1 MKFIVRLAIMAFFG
15 FVTLAHAGIFDDI
28 NRAMEAAKSVT
39 AMVPGSVIPTSQA
52 QAGNQAATVS
62 GASALYLPFDLN
74 AYPRSQQ
81 YRRIDNPLERI
92 SIPLSTPQKT
102 PDGYIARYSV
112 PMEGK
117 VTMLQFIH
125 RRDDSPLLIKQYY
138 EAWLAQAGFER
149 MLVCEAPCSQ
159 LSSKYNWRQAVDP
172 SERLDTNTMPDEATY
187 IAAYK
192 ADAMVLVGI
201 GKRSDEYASLVK
213 VVEGRV
219 LDAQAWKILN
229 TARPA
234 APSVTPSRPPA
245 QLASAAVTA
254 SALRPQHNGTAILPI
269 SGQIGTA
276 AATLPAA
283 ADDAF
288 DGVEMIAASDLAARL
303 AASKGFVTVQLSSY
317 DPGCPFC
324 AQANPKFDEMAT
336 HNKGKVTFWRV
347 MWQPWAS
354 FSQDAFAK
362 AYGVNGLPTTFTF
375 KNGQLVRRS
384 MGNLPVEEQEKQ
396 LLRGLR

>member
-1 MKFIVRLAIMAFFG
+1 MKLLLRLAIVAIFG
-15 FVTLAHAGIFDDI
+15 SATLAQAGILDGI
-28 NRAMEAAKSVT
+28 TRAMEAAKSVT
-39 AMVPGSVIPTSQA
+39 SMVPGAAAAVPAPQATSV
-52 QAGNQAATVS
+52 N
-62 GASALYLPFDLN
+62 GASALYLPFELN

-81 YRRIDNPLERI
+81 YRRIDNPLERV

-102 PDGYIARYSV
+102 PDGYLARYSV

-125 RRDDSPLLIKQYY
+125 RSDDSPLLIKQYY

-159 LSSKYNWRQAVDP
+159 LSSKYHWRQAVDP
-172 SERLDTNTMPDEATY
+172 SERLDSNAIPDEATY

-192 ADAMVLVGI
+192 ADAMALVAI
-201 GKRSDEYASLVK
+201 GKRNYEYASLVK

-219 LDAQAWKILN
+219 LDAQAWKLLN
-229 TARPA
+229 TARTA
-234 APSVTPSRPPA
+234 APPVTPSRPPA
-245 QLASAAVTA
+245 QLAN
-254 SALRPQHNGTAILPI
+254 ALRPPNAAV
-269 SGQIGTA
+269 A
-276 AATLPAA
+276 AAAVLPVSAQTGSVA
-283 ADDAF
+283 TSLPVATADESY